1 MKKFYKILSLAV
13 MLIAAFSVTAF
24 AANFSPNWYEDGAGW
39 HIKDSKGA
47 TVKDAWLCDDVQ
59 DPSKN
64 TWYLIDGNGNMV
76 SDPLVQDG
84 TGNYYSLETEHN
96 GYYGMLRYKN
106 GTYGGVALTFNQKHD
121 GSFAAITGGLN
132 ELKAKYAVKSVA
144 HINNSNCVY
153 TSSFGTGAQAAAQTS
168 ASAGASSNTD
178 RLYWLNEYCCVGCNT
193 DEERIAKGVENVR
206 KYGNGYSSPYMTTQS
221 PKTYAELQKFL
232 TSIDWPN
239 MSEKDRLE
247 ACFNRIATGH
257 NGNVYGGGSY
267 GEIGAYEWKVLTN
280 RKGIC
285 QDYATELAQ
294 LCHFVGLK
302 AEVFGCRV
310 NDTTLGGHD
319 VTKVMVDGTWY
330 AVDPTWSNG
339 GSLDEQMYVF
349 GSDEF
354 NRIYMSH

>member
-106 GTYGGVALTFNQKHD
+106 GTYGGVTLTFNQKHD

-153 TSSFGTGAQAAAQTS
+153 TSSFGTGAQAAAQTG

-178 RLYWLNEYCCVGCNT
+178 RLYWFNLITGADCATEA
-193 DEERIAKGVENVR
+193 ERYARYVENVS
-206 KYGNGYSSPYMTTQS
+206 KYGNGYGLDLSGAPNTA
-221 PKTYAELQKFL
+221 AELKKFL
-232 TSIDWPN
+232 SSIDWPN
-239 MSEKDRLE
+239 MSERERLE
-247 ACFNRIATGH
+247 TCFNRIATGH
-257 NGNVYGGGSY
+257 NGNTYGSNPSVAW
-267 GEIGAYEWKVLTN
+267 GEWRVLTTH
-280 RKGIC
+280 KGIC
-285 QDYATELAQ
+285 QDYATELEE
-294 LCHFVGLK
+294 LCQFVGLK